1 MSPVSPPPRPLDP
14 KLANN
19 AALPDEAESGESV
32 RKRLSLST
40 SLRLDVSV
48 CPSSSSSPC
57 SLSQSPSTSLKMV
70 RAGFEAR
77 KMSQYGGSS
86 WLGLNWNTG
95 LVSGEDA
102 GLEETR
108 GEFGGVLGRGKI
120 KLQGRFGAAVSGFK
134 GVDGVLGSKPRSQL
148 RGSYTDAEIPR
159 SCRRRTRPREVLVVR
174 VESRR
179 LVEDSARDRER
190 ESRRGVQLGV

>member
-1 MSPVSPPPRPLDP
+1 MSPVSPPPRPPDP

-19 AALPDEAESGESV
+19 APLPDEAESGESV

-48 CPSSSSSPC
+48 CPSSESPC
-57 SLSQSPSTSLKMV
+57 SLSPSPSTSLKMV

-86 WLGLNWNTG
+86 WLGLNWNA
-95 LVSGEDA
+95 GEVA
-102 GLEETR
+102 SLEETR
-108 GEFGGVLGRGKI
+108 GESGGVSGRGKT
-120 KLQGRFGAAVSGFK
+120 KLQGRFGAPVSGFK
-134 GVDGVLGSKPRSQL
+134 GVDGVLESKPRSQL